1 MPLQI
6 KELFARVDEVMAN
19 DWSKD
24 LKLAWLNDIERQV
37 INEVFSTHEMSETDT
52 LRAQEFNGYTKDT
65 PDSTVLLVEDPFS
78 TLYQYYVEA
87 QIARANGDK
96 QQQQDAT
103 TLFDNAYLTYRRY
116 VNRTRKPTNT
126 MQSFLI

>member
-1 MPLQI
+1 MQI
-6 KELFARVDEVMAN
+6 RELFARIDEVMAN
-19 DWSKD
+19 DWSKE

-37 INEVFSTHEMSETDT
+37 IEEVFDTHEMSTEES
-52 LRAQEFNGYTKDT
+52 LRASDFKGYTAET
-65 PDSTVLLVEDPFS
+65 PQDTVLLVQDPHS
-78 TLYQYYVEA
+78 VLYQYYMEA

>member
-1 MPLQI
+1 MQI

-19 DWSKD
+19 DWSKE

-37 INEVFSTHEMSETDT
+37 IEEVFHTHEMSEAEA
-52 LRAQEFNGYTKDT
+52 LRASEFKGYNTET
-65 PDSTVLLVEDPFS
+65 PQDTVLLVPDPHS
-78 TLYQYYVEA
+78 VLYQYYMEA

-96 QQQQDAT
+96 SQQQDAT

-126 MQSFLI
+126 MHSFLI